1 MVSQPRAEVG
11 GDYDATMMPS
21 FDPASLLALIERKG
35 ELQIEPLS
43 LRPEVVRVAL
53 SKSALK
59 RWRRSFEFH
68 QLNAVR
74 GRKEISNGNCN
85 S

>member
-1 MVSQPRAEVG
+1 
-11 GDYDATMMPS
+11 MMPS
-21 FDPASLLALIERKG
+21 FDPDSLLALVKRRG
-35 ELQIEPLS
+35 ELQIEPLVCK
-43 LRPEVVRVAL
+43 PEVVRVAP

-68 QLNAVR
+68 QSEKAVN
-74 GRKEISNGNCN
+74 GRKEVSNGNCN

>member
-1 MVSQPRAEVG
+1 
-11 GDYDATMMPS
+11 MMPTY
-21 FDPASLLALIERKG
+21 DPATFFALVWRKR
-35 ELQIEPLS
+35 ELVVMQLCDVVNFREGV
-43 LRPEVVRVAL
+43 LRIAQ

-68 QLNAVR
+68 KRKAAN
-74 GRKEISNGNCN
+74 GRKEVSNGNCN